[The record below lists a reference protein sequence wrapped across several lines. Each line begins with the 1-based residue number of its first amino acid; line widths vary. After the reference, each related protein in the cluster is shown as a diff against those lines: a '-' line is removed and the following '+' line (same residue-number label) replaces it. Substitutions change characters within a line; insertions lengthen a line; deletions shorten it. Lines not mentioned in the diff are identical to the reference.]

1 VLLLKRTNIWIGNS
15 LLILLLTSTQAFAGL
30 FPSPEIMK
38 KVRAAEA
45 ACKVELGDESGP
57 RALIKLKKRSLE
69 DSSHL
74 GVPCKTALDEMPA
87 PPNH

>member
-1 VLLLKRTNIWIGNS
+1 MLKRTNIWSGYRAF
-15 LLILLLTSTQAFAGL
+15 ILLLLSTQAFG
-30 FPSPEIMK
+30 FPSPEVIK

-57 RALIKLKKRSLE
+57 RALIKLKK
-69 DSSHL
+69 SSMEEGAKL
-74 GVPCKTALDEMPA
+74 SAPCKAALDEMPA